1 MQQKRVRNR
10 VCISPDC
17 IPVLVSFSGTYHPY
31 SKHIPIEA
39 HAITVKT
46 KEHIPL
52 RALIRCRCPRSISS
66 THPSPSI
73 EDDHIKVAIIEDRK
87 VIRAS
92 VLEMADLPEPQ
103 LQKILKLL
111 DRPIETSALKL
122 GKNAKSVSKHLDIQ
136 PTPTAKPKY
145 PTKDCQAVPSLNR
158 EGNREGQQGTAC
170 RSTRQVP

>member
-1 MQQKRVRNR
+1 MQYRTW
-10 VCISPDC
+10 ILHTDSFPYEEPDL
-17 IPVLVSFSGTYHPY
+17 PPQS
-31 SKHIPIEA
+31 
-39 HAITVKT
+39 
-46 KEHIPL
+46 
-52 RALIRCRCPRSISS
+52 PRSSHPSTTTLATDESFGSHHLPTPAISS
-66 THPSPSI
+66 THPPPPSI

-158 EGNREGQQGTAC
+158 EGNREGQQGRAC

>member
-1 MQQKRVRNR
+1 MQYRTW
-10 VCISPDC
+10 ILHTDSFPYEEPDL
-17 IPVLVSFSGTYHPY
+17 PPQS
-31 SKHIPIEA
+31 
-39 HAITVKT
+39 
-46 KEHIPL
+46 
-52 RALIRCRCPRSISS
+52 PRSSHPSTTTLATDESFGSHHLPTPAISS

-103 LQKILKLL
+103 RQKILKLL

-122 GKNAKSVSKHLDIQ
+122 GKSAKSVSKHLDIQ
-136 PTPTAKPKY
+136 RTPTAKPKY

-158 EGNREGQQGTAC
+158 EGNREGQQGRAC